1 MSDAFESAVQAGRN
15 SKLISVVL
23 CAMEDAVSPRWRGEY
38 LATLVPGNGEPR
50 YCLDSDMSDGGMRIN
65 AVGLRVPDEFG
76 LRLSGHGYTKSY
88 RVIWRNGHDV
98 GAKLISP
105 SPSAQA
111 DPSEIRA
118 K

>member
-1 MSDAFESAVQAGRN
+1 MRGSGWAKFKANKCRIMRDGRR
-15 SKLISVVL
+15 S
-23 CAMEDAVSPRWRGEY
+23 EPRWRGEY

-50 YCLDSDMSDGGMRIN
+50 YCLVSDMSDGGVRIN

-98 GAKLISP
+98 GAKLISL
-105 SPSAQA
+105 SPSTQA